1 METTHKGVITLLGDP
16 KKAILKLSTP
26 MMLAMLMQALYNL
39 VDAVWV
45 AGLGSNAL
53 AAVGAFFPIF
63 MIILSF
69 ATGLG
74 IGTNAVI
81 SQKIGAKDKRAAE
94 NAAKVAIISILILSA
109 AVTILSLLF
118 IKPALMLMRTYG
130 EVLRLSLQYSYVVLS
145 FTVIFMFTNIANAIL
160 RAEGNAK
167 RAMLVII
174 TGSILNIV
182 LDPIF
187 IYSLKL
193 GIAGAA
199 YATVV
204 SAAIGFLMSLYW
216 FFVRRDTYL
225 NLGLSKD
232 HLDFSILWKILSI
245 GIPASLAQLS
255 MSVAIFILNRFAA
268 VAAGAKGIAIFTSA
282 WRIIN
287 FGTIPMLGISAAVT
301 SVTGAAFGARDL
313 EKLERAH
320 LFAIKLGF
328 IIGVLVMAVIQI
340 FSKQI
345 AYLFAYSRD
354 GSTIFADIVGALVVL
369 SLFLPG
375 TPFGMFTSAMFQGI
389 GHGMKSLIVTI
400 FRTIILQVFFCWL
413 FVSVLHIGISGVW
426 WGIVIGN
433 LTNAVVAFNW
443 GRSVI
448 RKLKRS
454 DQNSSTPVG

>member
-1 METTHKGVITLLGDP
+1 METTYRGVATLLGDP

-26 MMLAMLMQALYNL
+26 MMFAMLMQTLYNL
-39 VDAVWV
+39 ADAVWV
-45 AGLGSNAL
+45 AGLGPNAL
-53 AAVGAFFPIF
+53 ATVGAFFPIF

-74 IGTNAVI
+74 IGTNAVV
-81 SQKIGAKDKRAAE
+81 SQKIGAKDKNAAE
-94 NAAKVAIISILILSA
+94 NAAKVSIILVLILGGTI
-109 AVTILSLLF
+109 TILSLLL
-118 IKPALMLMRTYG
+118 IKPALMLMKLSD
-130 EVLRLSLQYSYVVLS
+130 EAFQLSLKYSYVVLL
-145 FTVIFMFTNIANAIL
+145 FTVIFMFTNIANAIF
-160 RAEGNAK
+160 RAEGDAK
-167 RAMLVII
+167 RAMLVIT
-174 TGSILNIV
+174 TGSVLNIA

-187 IYSLKL
+187 IYPLKL
-193 GIAGAA
+193 GVLGAA
-199 YATVV
+199 YATVI
-204 SAAIGFLMSLYW
+204 SASVGLWMSLYW
-216 FFVRRDTYL
+216 FFFRRNTYL
-225 NLGLSKD
+225 NLDFKKT
-232 HLDFSILWKILSI
+232 HLDFSILWKILVI

-268 VAAGAKGIAIFTSA
+268 VAAGAKGIAVFTSA

-301 SVTGAAFGARDL
+301 SVTGAAFGARDP
-313 EKLERAH
+313 EKLEKAH

-328 IIGVLVMAVIQI
+328 IIGISVMVIIQI

-345 AYLFAYSRD
+345 AYLFTYSKD
-354 GSTIFADIVGALVVL
+354 GSAIFSDIVHALVIL

-389 GHGMKSLIVTI
+389 GHGIKSLIVTV

-413 FVSVLHIGISGVW
+413 FVNILHIGVSGVW

-448 RKLKRS
+448 KKLRQS
-454 DQNSSTPVG
+454 HGQTNQNC

>member
-1 METTHKGVITLLGDP
+1 METTYKGVATLLGDP

-26 MMLAMLMQALYNL
+26 MMFAMLMQTLYNL
-39 VDAVWV
+39 ADAVWV
-45 AGLGSNAL
+45 AGLGPNAL

-74 IGTNAVI
+74 IGTNAVV
-81 SQKIGAKDKRAAE
+81 SQKIGAKDKNAAE
-94 NAAKVAIISILILSA
+94 NAAKVSIILVLILGGTI
-109 AVTILSLLF
+109 TILSLLL
-118 IKPALMLMRTYG
+118 IKPALMLMKLSD
-130 EVLRLSLQYSYVVLS
+130 EAFQLSLKYSYVVLL
-145 FTVIFMFTNIANAIL
+145 FTVIFMFTNIANAIF
-160 RAEGNAK
+160 RAEGDAK
-167 RAMLVII
+167 RAMLVIT
-174 TGSILNIV
+174 TGSVLNIV

-187 IYSLKL
+187 IYPLKL
-193 GIAGAA
+193 GVLGAA

-204 SAAIGFLMSLYW
+204 SASVGLWMSLYW
-216 FFVRRDTYL
+216 FFFRRNTYL
-225 NLGLSKD
+225 NLDFKKT
-232 HLDFSILWKILSI
+232 HLDFSILWKILVI

-268 VAAGAKGIAIFTSA
+268 IAAGAKGIAVFTSA

-301 SVTGAAFGARDL
+301 SVTGAAFGARDP
-313 EKLERAH
+313 EKLEKAH

-328 IIGVLVMAVIQI
+328 IIGISVMAVIQI

-345 AYLFAYSRD
+345 AYLFTYSKD
-354 GSTIFADIVGALVVL
+354 GSAIFSDIVHALVIL

-389 GHGMKSLIVTI
+389 GHGIKSLIVTV

-413 FVSVLHIGISGVW
+413 FVNILHIGVSGVW

-448 RKLKRS
+448 KKLRQS
-454 DQNSSTPVG
+454 HDQTNQNR